1 MQQNAN
7 VPCCRSRLG
16 LKFSYVESDTK
27 CFSKIAFG
35 SVVGI
40 CNEQFSAC
48 KCRKGGTELA
58 RVVTV
63 KQEMKKAVRSRSATI
78 ATQAGKS
85 LRKNWQLY
93 LLVFPPV
100 VYFIIFKYI
109 PMVNVVL
116 AFKDYNIIKGIWG
129 SPWVGMKYFNM
140 FFHNPVFFTLLKN
153 TLYLSL
159 YSLAAGFPIPIIL
172 ALALNEV
179 KNARFKRTV
188 QLVTYAPYFISTVVM
203 VSIIMLFLSPN
214 TGIINMLL
222 GVFGIDSINF
232 LGNPNMFRSVYVW
245 SDIWQGAGYA
255 AVIYLAALSG
265 VDPSLYEA
273 AKVDGASRLQKI
285 WHVDLPGIFPTIV
298 IILILSIG
306 SIMGVG
312 FEKIYLL
319 QNPLNT
325 VTSEVISTYVYKIG
339 LLNSSYSFATAV
351 GLFNSLVNMI
361 LLVIVNAV
369 AKRVSNSNGLW

>member
-1 MQQNAN
+1 MVCNLKVFNVRREELILAN
-7 VPCCRSRLG
+7 LVTINR
-16 LKFSYVESDTK
+16 ETK
-27 CFSKIAFG
+27 KRVKPLSASVTRQAFN
-35 SVVGI
+35 S
-40 CNEQFSAC
+40 F
-48 KCRKGGTELA
+48 R
-58 RVVTV
+58 RH
-63 KQEMKKAVRSRSATI
+63 
-78 ATQAGKS
+78 
-85 LRKNWQLY
+85 WQLY
-93 LLVFPPV
+93 LLILPPV
-100 VYFIIFKYI
+100 AYFIIFKYI
-109 PMVNVVL
+109 PMFNVVL
-116 AFKDYNIIKGIWG
+116 AFKNFNIIKGIWG
-129 SPWVGMKYFNM
+129 SPWAGMKYFEL
-140 FFHNPVFFTLLKN
+140 FFENPVFFTLLKN

-159 YSLAAGFPIPIIL
+159 YSLLAGFPIPIIL

-203 VSIIMLFLSPN
+203 VAIIMLFLSPS

-222 GVFGIDSINF
+222 GTIGIDSINF
-232 LGNPNMFRSVYVW
+232 MGDPNLFRSIYVW

-273 AKVDGASRLQKI
+273 AKMDGASRLQKI
-285 WHVDLPGIFPTIV
+285 WHVDIPGILPTMI
-298 IILILSIG
+298 IILILSVG
-306 SIMGVG
+306 NIMGIG

-339 LLNSSYSFATAV
+339 LLNANYSFATAV
-351 GLFNSLVNMI
+351 GLFNSVVNLI
-361 LLVIVNAV
+361 LLVIVNSV